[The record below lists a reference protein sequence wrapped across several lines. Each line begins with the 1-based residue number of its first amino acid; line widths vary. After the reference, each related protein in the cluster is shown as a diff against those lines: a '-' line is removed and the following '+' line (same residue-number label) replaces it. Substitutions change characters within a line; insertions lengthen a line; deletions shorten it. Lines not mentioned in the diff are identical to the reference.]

1 MSEHDVSGIIEK
13 YAGNPSAVI
22 AILQDVQQ
30 EYRHLPPDALNQI
43 SESLSLPL
51 SQAYSLAT
59 FFQAFSLE
67 PRGQYAVNVCLGTAC
82 HVRGGQR
89 ILEKLERD
97 LGVDVGQT
105 TEDLNFSLDEV
116 HCLGC
121 CGLAPVVTV
130 NEDLYGQL
138 SLLKLPRILKK
149 YYTEVAGE

>member
-1 MSEHDVSGIIEK
+1 MSEFDVSSIMEN
-13 YAGNPSAVI
+13 YHSDPSALI
-22 AILQDVQQ
+22 AILQDVQE
-30 EYRHLPPDALNQI
+30 EYRHLPQEALAQI
-43 SESLSLPL
+43 AEQLSIPL

-59 FFQAFSLE
+59 FFKAFSLE
-67 PRGQYAVNVCLGTAC
+67 PRGIYSINVCLGTAC

-97 LGVDVGQT
+97 LEIQAGET
-105 TEDLNFSLDEV
+105 TADLNFSLDEV

-138 SLLKLPRILKK
+138 SLTKLPRILKK
-149 YYTEVAGE
+149 YLPKAT